1 MKTTSRILS
10 ALALIALSATA
21 DAQIIEKK
29 SLNLDG
35 AKKAIA
41 AAVDYAKKNNA
52 PGAVIAVVDE
62 GGNLMALERLD
73 GTFAMG
79 ATISVGKARTAV
91 LFKKPTRFF
100 EELINKGRTA
110 MTAVDGFT
118 PLIGG
123 IPIMVDN
130 QVVGGIGVSGA
141 ASAAQDEELAL
152 AGANALMGGA
162 AKSETAPAQTT
173 SDKPAS
179 PSPATFIDSKNV
191 SAAFAKGMPLLET
204 SGYKV
209 HASRRVEPGQAEI
222 HTLDTDVIY
231 VVEGSAT
238 LVTGGRAIDTKEI
251 APNEI
256 RGSKIEGGQEH
267 HIGKGDVII
276 IPNGLPHQFTAVSGE
291 LHYFVC
297 KPTASSDSRDNG
309 AMSNTPNIEIMKTL
323 FLCIITALLVS
334 NAAFAGAGTL
344 FRDDIGV
351 SNWPFTSSASAK
363 KNPATKTA
371 IKTPR
376 IKSHEADRRVTAR

>member
-1 MKTTSRILS
+1 MRNFTLTL
-10 ALALIALSATA
+10 LAMLVAISTVAPAH
-21 DAQIIEKK
+21 AQTVEKK

-41 AAVDYAKKNNA
+41 AAVDYAQKNNA
-52 PGAVIAVVDE
+52 PGGVIAIVDE

-79 ATISVGKARTAV
+79 ATISIGKARTAV

-123 IPIMVDN
+123 IPIVIDG

-141 ASAAQDEELAL
+141 ANANQDEEVAL
-152 AGANALMGGA
+152 AGAA
-162 AKSETAPAQTT
+162 AFAVVERAASGQPSSEKPGPTTPATT
-173 SDKPAS
+173 
-179 PSPATFIDSKNV
+179 ATFIDAKTV
-191 SAAFAKGMPLLET
+191 AAAFAKGQPLLET
-204 SGYKV
+204 AGYKV

-231 VVEGSAT
+231 VIAGSAT
-238 LVTGGRAIDTKEI
+238 LVTGGNAADAKEI

-256 RGSKIEGGQEH
+256 RGTKIEGGEEH
-267 HIGKGDVII
+267 QISKGQVII
-276 IPNGLPHQFTAVSGE
+276 IPNGVPHQFTAVTGE

-297 KPTASSDSRDNG
+297 KPTASAETHLSTR
-309 AMSNTPNIEIMKTL
+309 
-323 FLCIITALLVS
+323 
-334 NAAFAGAGTL
+334 
-344 FRDDIGV
+344 
-351 SNWPFTSSASAK
+351 
-363 KNPATKTA
+363 
-371 IKTPR
+371 
-376 IKSHEADRRVTAR
+376 

>member
-1 MKTTSRILS
+1 MKIFLRLSTLAVLTTF
-10 ALALIALSATA
+10 AVTTH
-21 DAQIIEKK
+21 AQIVEKK

-41 AAVDYAKKNNA
+41 AAVDYAKKSNA
-52 PGAVIAVVDE
+52 PGGVIAVVDE

-141 ASAAQDEELAL
+141 ASAEQDEELAL
-152 AGANALMGGA
+152 AGANAIAGRGELGTREGGDQ
-162 AKSETAPAQTT
+162 SGLTAPA
-173 SDKPAS
+173 AI
-179 PSPATFIDSKNV
+179 ATFIASKNV
-191 SAAFAKGMPLLET
+191 SSAFAKGMPLLET
-204 SGYKV
+204 AGYKV

-231 VVEGSAT
+231 VVEGAAT
-238 LVTGGRAIDTKEI
+238 LVTGGKVPDAKPI
-251 APNEI
+251 APNEL
-256 RGSKIEGGQEH
+256 RGSKVEGGQEH
-267 HIGKGDVII
+267 HIDKGDVVI
-276 IPNGLPHQFTAVSGE
+276 IPNGLPHQFSAVTGE

-297 KPTASSDSRDNG
+297 KPTAASDS
-309 AMSNTPNIEIMKTL
+309 
-323 FLCIITALLVS
+323 
-334 NAAFAGAGTL
+334 
-344 FRDDIGV
+344 
-351 SNWPFTSSASAK
+351 
-363 KNPATKTA
+363 
-371 IKTPR
+371 
-376 IKSHEADRRVTAR
+376 RVTAR

>member
-1 MKTTSRILS
+1 MKMFRLILLATLSIATFVVPSR
-10 ALALIALSATA
+10 
-21 DAQIIEKK
+21 AQTVDKK

-41 AAVDYAKKNNA
+41 VAVDYAKKSNA
-52 PGAVIAVVDE
+52 PGGVIAVVDE

-79 ATISVGKARTAV
+79 ATISIGKARTAV

-123 IPIMVDN
+123 IPIITDG

-141 ASAAQDEELAL
+141 ASANQDEELAL
-152 AGANALMGGA
+152 AGAAAVAGRAEAGGPGSSA
-162 AKSETAPAQTT
+162 FAKATADQSPPATG
-173 SDKPAS
+173 
-179 PSPATFIDSKNV
+179 ATFIDASRV
-191 SAAFAKGMPLLET
+191 AGAFAKGQPLLET
-204 SGYKV
+204 AGYKV

-231 VVEGSAT
+231 VVDGSAT
-238 LVTGGRAIDTKEI
+238 LVTGGKAVDAKEI

-256 RGSKIEGGQEH
+256 RGAKIEGGEEQR
-267 HIGKGDVII
+267 ITKGDVIV
-276 IPNGLPHQFTAVSGE
+276 IPNGLPHQFTAVTGE

-297 KPTASSDSRDNG
+297 KPTASTR
-309 AMSNTPNIEIMKTL
+309 
-323 FLCIITALLVS
+323 
-334 NAAFAGAGTL
+334 
-344 FRDDIGV
+344 
-351 SNWPFTSSASAK
+351 
-363 KNPATKTA
+363 
-371 IKTPR
+371 
-376 IKSHEADRRVTAR
+376 

>member
-1 MKTTSRILS
+1 MKTTISTLLAILAATLITES
-10 ALALIALSATA
+10 AH
-21 DAQIIEKK
+21 AQIIEKK

-52 PGAVIAVVDE
+52 PGGVIAVVDE

-79 ATISVGKARTAV
+79 ATISIGKARTAV

-123 IPIMVDN
+123 IPIVIDG

-141 ASAAQDEELAL
+141 ASANQDEELAL
-152 AGANALMGGA
+152 AGAAAFSESTKADPPSKSASATDVSGA
-162 AKSETAPAQTT
+162 PMKATN
-173 SDKPAS
+173 D
-179 PSPATFIDSKNV
+179 ATFIDSKRV
-191 SAAFAKGMPLLET
+191 AAAFAKGQPLLGT
-204 SGYKV
+204 AGCKV

-222 HTLDTDVIY
+222 HTRDTDVVY
-231 VVEGSAT
+231 VVDGSAT
-238 LVTGGRAIDTKEI
+238 LVTGGKAIDAKEI

-256 RGSKIEGGQEH
+256 RGAKIEGGQEH
-267 HIGKGDVII
+267 QITKGDVIV
-276 IPNGLPHQFTAVSGE
+276 IPNGVPHQFTAVTGE

-297 KPTASSDSRDNG
+297 KPTASAETHLTTR
-309 AMSNTPNIEIMKTL
+309 
-323 FLCIITALLVS
+323 
-334 NAAFAGAGTL
+334 
-344 FRDDIGV
+344 
-351 SNWPFTSSASAK
+351 
-363 KNPATKTA
+363 
-371 IKTPR
+371 
-376 IKSHEADRRVTAR
+376 

>member
-1 MKTTSRILS
+1 MKTTISTL
-10 ALALIALSATA
+10 LALLAATSITA
-21 DAQIIEKK
+21 PARAQIIEKK

-41 AAVDYAKKNNA
+41 AAVDYARKNNA
-52 PGAVIAVVDE
+52 PGGVIAVVDE

-79 ATISVGKARTAV
+79 ATISIGKARTAV

-123 IPIMVDN
+123 IPIVIDG

-141 ASAAQDEELAL
+141 ASANQDEELAL
-152 AGANALMGGA
+152 AGAAAVAGRAEAGA
-162 AKSETAPAQTT
+162 GQSNQSGATPLATT
-173 SDKPAS
+173 
-179 PSPATFIDSKNV
+179 ATFIDAKSV
-191 SAAFAKGMPLLET
+191 AAAFAKGMPLLET
-204 SGYKV
+204 AGYKV

-238 LVTGGRAIDTKEI
+238 LVTGGKAIDAREI

-256 RGSKIEGGQEH
+256 RGSKIEGGEEH
-267 HIGKGDVII
+267 QISKGQVIV
-276 IPNGLPHQFTAVSGE
+276 IPNGVPHQFTTVTGE

-297 KPTASSDSRDNG
+297 KPTALTESH
-309 AMSNTPNIEIMKTL
+309 L
-323 FLCIITALLVS
+323 TA
-334 NAAFAGAGTL
+334 
-344 FRDDIGV
+344 
-351 SNWPFTSSASAK
+351 
-363 KNPATKTA
+363 
-371 IKTPR
+371 
-376 IKSHEADRRVTAR
+376 H

>member
-1 MKTTSRILS
+1 MKTTISTL
-10 ALALIALSATA
+10 LALLAATSITA
-21 DAQIIEKK
+21 PARAQIIEKK

-52 PGAVIAVVDE
+52 PGGVIAVVDE

-79 ATISVGKARTAV
+79 ATISIGKARTAV

-123 IPIMVDN
+123 IPIVIDG

-141 ASAAQDEELAL
+141 ASANQDEELAL
-152 AGANALMGGA
+152 AGAAAVAGRAEAGA
-162 AKSETAPAQTT
+162 GQSNQPGATPLATT
-173 SDKPAS
+173 
-179 PSPATFIDSKNV
+179 ATFIDAKTV

-204 SGYKV
+204 AGYKV

-238 LVTGGRAIDTKEI
+238 LVTGGKAIDAREI

-256 RGSKIEGGQEH
+256 LGSKIEGGEEH
-267 HIGKGDVII
+267 HIGKGEVII
-276 IPNGLPHQFTAVSGE
+276 IPNGVPHQFTAITGE

-297 KPTASSDSRDNG
+297 KPTALTESH
-309 AMSNTPNIEIMKTL
+309 L
-323 FLCIITALLVS
+323 TA
-334 NAAFAGAGTL
+334 
-344 FRDDIGV
+344 
-351 SNWPFTSSASAK
+351 
-363 KNPATKTA
+363 
-371 IKTPR
+371 
-376 IKSHEADRRVTAR
+376 H

>member
-1 MKTTSRILS
+1 MKILTGTLV
-10 ALALIALSATA
+10 ALVAITVSSH
-21 DAQIIEKK
+21 AQIIEKK

-52 PGAVIAVVDE
+52 PGGVIAVVDE

-79 ATISVGKARTAV
+79 ATISIGKARTAV

-123 IPIMVDN
+123 IPIIIDG

-141 ASAAQDEELAL
+141 ASANQDEELAL

-162 AKSETAPAQTT
+162 AKTENPTRSSATDSSVQTAQA
-173 SDKPAS
+173 
-179 PSPATFIDSKNV
+179 ATFIDSKKV
-191 SAAFAKGMPLLET
+191 AAAFAKGTPLLET
-204 SGYKV
+204 AGYKV

-231 VVEGSAT
+231 VVDGSAT
-238 LVTGGRAIDTKEI
+238 LVTGGKAIDTKVI
-251 APNEI
+251 GPNEI
-256 RGSKIEGGQEH
+256 RGNRIEGGEEH
-267 HIGKGDVII
+267 HITKGDAII
-276 IPNGLPHQFTAVSGE
+276 IPNGVPHQFTAVTGE

-297 KPTASSDSRDNG
+297 KPTA
-309 AMSNTPNIEIMKTL
+309 L
-323 FLCIITALLVS
+323 
-334 NAAFAGAGTL
+334 
-344 FRDDIGV
+344 
-351 SNWPFTSSASAK
+351 
-363 KNPATKTA
+363 
-371 IKTPR
+371 
-376 IKSHEADRRVTAR
+376 ADARLTTR